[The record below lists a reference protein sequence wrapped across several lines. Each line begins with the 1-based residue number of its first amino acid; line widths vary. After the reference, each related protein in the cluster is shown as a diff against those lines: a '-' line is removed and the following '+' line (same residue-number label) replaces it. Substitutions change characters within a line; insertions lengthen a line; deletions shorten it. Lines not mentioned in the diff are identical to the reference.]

1 MMKTGRISMSFRED
15 FVWGAAT
22 SAYQIEGAVKEDG
35 KGEHIWDVYTKEPGK
50 IFEGH
55 TGEVACDH
63 YHRYK
68 EDVQIMKQIGLK
80 GYRFSVDWSRVL
92 PEGTGRVNEAGIAFY
107 DHLIDELL
115 ANGIEPYITMYHWE
129 LPYELYKRGGWM
141 NPQIVEWFG
150 EYAKLLAE
158 RFSDRVTHFFTLNE
172 PQCFV
177 GLGFVNGEHAPGIK
191 APIRDTFEMAHNVM
205 KAHGRAVQ
213 MLRTHGKQPLVIGYA
228 PTASVCYPATEK
240 AEDIEAAKKNF
251 FALPDEFSNWHWN
264 VSWWSDPVL
273 LGKYPEEGL
282 AKYEPY
288 LPKIT
293 EEDMRLIS
301 QPIDVYGQNIYNGYC
316 VRMGED
322 GRTETVSR
330 YEGFPKTAIDWPVEC
345 LYWGPKFLYERYQ
358 KPIYITENG
367 LSCHDVISL
376 DGKVHDPNRID
387 FLARYLHE
395 LKKAAGEIDLR
406 GYFQWSLMDNF
417 EWAKGYSERFGL
429 VYVDY
434 PTQKRILKDSAYWY
448 QEIIKENGSTL

>member
-1 MMKTGRISMSFRED
+1 MKTGRISMDFRKD

-68 EDVQIMKQIGLK
+68 EDVRIMKEIGLK
-80 GYRFSVDWSRVL
+80 GYRFSIDWSRVM
-92 PEGTGRVNEAGIAFY
+92 PEGAGRVNEAGIAFY
-107 DHLIDELL
+107 NDLIDELL
-115 ANGIEPYITMYHWE
+115 KNDIEP
-129 LPYELYKRGGWM
+129 
-141 NPQIVEWFG
+141 
-150 EYAKLLAE
+150 
-158 RFSDRVTHFFTLNE
+158 FSDRVTHFFTLNE

-240 AEDIEAAKKNF
+240 AEDIEAAKKSF

-264 VSWWSDPVL
+264 VTWWSDPVL

-301 QPIDVYGQNIYNGYC
+301 QPIDIYGQNIYNGYC

-322 GRTETVSR
+322 GRAETVSR
-330 YEGFPKTAIDWPVEC
+330 YEGFPKTAIDWPVTPEC

-448 QEIIKENGSTL
+448 QKIIKENGSTL

>member
-1 MMKTGRISMSFRED
+1 MSFRED

-35 KGEHIWDVYTKEPGK
+35 KGEHIWDVYTQEPGK

-68 EDVQIMKQIGLK
+68 EDVRIMKEIGLK
-80 GYRFSVDWSRVL
+80 GYRFSIDWSRVL
-92 PEGTGRVNEAGIAFY
+92 PEGTGRVNEKGIEFY
-107 DHLIDELL
+107 DRLIDELL
-115 ANGIEPYITMYHWE
+115 ANDIEPYITMYHWE

-172 PQCFV
+172 PQCFI
-177 GLGFVNGEHAPGIK
+177 GLGFLNGEHAPGVK
-191 APIRDTFEMAHNVM
+191 APVRDTFEMAHNVL

-213 MLRTHGKQPLVIGYA
+213 MLRAHARQPLMIGYA
-228 PTASVCYPATEK
+228 PTASMRYPATEK
-240 AEDIEAAKKNF
+240 AEDIEAARKSLF
-251 FALPDEFSNWHWN
+251 SLPDDVKNWHWN
-264 VSWWSDPVL
+264 VTWWSDPVFF
-273 LGKYPEEGL
+273 GKYPEEGL
-282 AKYEPY
+282 VKYEPY
-288 LPKIT
+288 LPKMT
-293 EEDMRLIS
+293 EEDMRLIA
-301 QPIDVYGQNIYNGYC
+301 QPIDIYGQNIYNGQC
-316 VRMGED
+316 VRMGKD
-322 GRTETVSR
+322 GEVENVTR
-330 YEGFPKTAIDWPVEC
+330 YEGFPKTAIDWPVTPEC

-358 KPIYITENG
+358 KPLYITENG

-395 LKKAAGEIDLR
+395 LKRAAGEIDLR

-448 QEIIKENGSTL
+448 QKIIKENGEKL